1 MKFKHGDRVKRTIG
15 GADIDDAKIS
25 IDTDRTPFICQ
36 NKKYGRDAE
45 DKLGYEYSWA
55 LSKEFNNS
63 GVTNLRPAK
72 KSFDCPKIGDEYIDP
87 NGGSRFVLGV
97 AGRVIFLSSSTERE
111 HYSYS
116 YGMTKEQL
124 IEYGYTIVQDEPKEE
139 PTEMTLEEIEKLV
152 GKKVKIVDNLVPME
166 TGCVTKQTLKRENKK
181 MRIKASDLF

>member
-1 MKFKHGDRVKRTIG
+1 MDFKHGDRVKCTIDG
-15 GADIDDAKIS
+15 MDIDDAKIS

-36 NKKYGRDAE
+36 NKKDDRDAE
-45 DKLGYEYSWA
+45 DKLGYKYSWA
-55 LSKEFNNS
+55 LDEEFNNNY
-63 GVTNLRPAK
+63 VTNLRHAE
-72 KSFDCPKIGDEYIDP
+72 KSFDYPEIGDEYIDP

-152 GKKVKIVDNLVPME
+152 GKNVKIVE
-166 TGCVTKQTLKRENKK
+166 KK
-181 MRIKASDLF
+181 